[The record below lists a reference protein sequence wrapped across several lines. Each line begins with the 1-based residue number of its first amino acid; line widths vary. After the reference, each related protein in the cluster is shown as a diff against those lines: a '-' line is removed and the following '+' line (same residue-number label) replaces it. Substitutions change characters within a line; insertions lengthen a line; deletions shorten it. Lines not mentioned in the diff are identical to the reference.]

1 MIDWKHPELVVKT
14 ASYLKEH
21 LEENTF
27 HITMIGGGEL
37 EEETHRLAEE
47 LGVTDVITF
56 PGFQGPEE
64 VRAAME
70 KSEIYLVTSDRK
82 EALASEMEKPA

>member
-1 MIDWKHPELVVKT
+1 M
-14 ASYLKEH
+14 
-21 LEENTF
+21 
-27 HITMIGGGEL
+27 
-37 EEETHRLAEE
+37 
-47 LGVTDVITF
+47 TDVITF

-82 EALASEMEKPA
+82 RRLGGSGE

>member
-1 MIDWKHPELVVKT
+1 
-14 ASYLKEH
+14 
-21 LEENTF
+21 
-27 HITMIGGGEL
+27 MIGGGEL

-64 VRAAME
+64 VRAAHG
-70 KSEIYLVTSDRK
+70 KVRNLSGHQ
-82 EALASEMEKPA
+82 